1 MDEKL
6 NALRD
11 ELMKKILELEQKDKD
26 QDEEI
31 SLVNKLFDRHE
42 STLED
47 LQDQINQL
55 KSQKCSQDDFDKES
69 HELRLLI

>member
-1 MDEKL
+1 MDALQDIKNELRKEFDEKL

-11 ELMKKILELEQKDKD
+11 ELMKKIEELEKKDKD

-31 SLVNKLFDRHE
+31 SLVNKLFDKHE
-42 STLED
+42 KTLED

-55 KSQKCSQDDFDKES
+55 KS
-69 HELRLLI
+69 